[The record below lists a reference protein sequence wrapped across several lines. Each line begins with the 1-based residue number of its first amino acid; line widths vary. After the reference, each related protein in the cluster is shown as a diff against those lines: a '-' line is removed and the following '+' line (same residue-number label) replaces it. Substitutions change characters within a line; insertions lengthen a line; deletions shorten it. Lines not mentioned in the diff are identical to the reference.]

1 MVNIARGSLSDARS
15 LRAALK
21 VLSSEDL
28 LQLNEEI
35 EQIALERMAEEEVRS
50 KRERK
55 IEEFKIMLALEG
67 IEPEELIAFI
77 RGTVSGSKR
86 GK

>member
-1 MVNIARGSLSDARS
+1 MVNIASVSLSDARS

-21 VLSSEDL
+21 VLSSADL